1 MSRQARYII
10 TINRDG
16 IDHGDPKPILVEDP
30 SGGKMRFSRVV
41 LPAGAVVQYGEARR
55 DGARVWIEADD
66 VKGS

>member
-1 MSRQARYII
+1 VTRQAKYIV
-10 TINRDG
+10 TVNRDG

-41 LPAGAVVQYGEARR
+41 FPAGAVMVYGEARR